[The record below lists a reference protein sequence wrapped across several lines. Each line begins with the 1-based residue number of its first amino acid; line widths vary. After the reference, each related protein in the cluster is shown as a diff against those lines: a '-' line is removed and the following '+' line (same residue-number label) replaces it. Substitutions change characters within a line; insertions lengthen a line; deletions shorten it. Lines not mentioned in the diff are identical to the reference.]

1 MAFKSSLHVAPKGI
15 RAAIQEDESDS
26 EAYVT
31 QSEIDDKISRLS
43 EKKEEMIGAARP
55 SISFLDLDSRSQ
67 IKEQGF
73 AMTNACIQSSVL
85 SITSSILA
93 YFTEVIVV
101 IFLTKQE
108 RQVLTLSYMFN
119 LTMGVGV
126 IRGLNG
132 AIEVLVAMALGA
144 SMRKKICSMYY

>member
-101 IFLTKQE
+101 IFLTK
-108 RQVLTLSYMFN
+108 
-119 LTMGVGV
+119 
-126 IRGLNG
+126 
-132 AIEVLVAMALGA
+132 
-144 SMRKKICSMYY
+144 

>member
-1 MAFKSSLHVAPKGI
+1 MD
-15 RAAIQEDESDS
+15 AAM
-26 EAYVT
+26 
-31 QSEIDDKISRLS
+31 SRLS
-43 EKKEEMIGAARP
+43 EKKEDMIGAAKPR
-55 SISFLDLDSRSQ
+55 ISFLDLDSRSQ
-67 IKEQGF
+67 IKDQGF

-85 SITSSILA
+85 SITSSIFA

-101 IFLTKQE
+101 LFLTRQE

-126 IRGLNG
+126 VKGLNG
-132 AIEVLVAMALGA
+132 AIEVVVAMALGA

>member
-73 AMTNACIQSSVL
+73 AMSNACIQSSVL